1 MTPKLTL
8 YSRLGCCLC
17 DEMKTVIRQV
27 SVLTAFDFEE
37 IDFDRSHELYER
49 FNDQVSVL
57 FVDGRKAFKYRVTAE
72 QLAKRIRWKKR
83 RLFTGIAT
91 LTGKA
96 PT

>member
-1 MTPKLTL
+1 MKPKLTL
-8 YSRLGCCLC
+8 YSRPECCLC

-37 IDFDRSHELYER
+37 IDIDRSHELQER
-49 FNDQVSVL
+49 FNDQVPVL
-57 FVDGRKAFKYRVTAE
+57 FVDGRKAFKYRVTVE
-72 QLAKRIRWKKR
+72 QLAKRISRKKR
-83 RLFTGIAT
+83 RFLTGIAT

>member
-1 MTPKLTL
+1 MKPKLTL
-8 YSRLGCCLC
+8 YSRPECCLC

-37 IDFDRSHELYER
+37 IDIDRSHELQER
-49 FNDQVSVL
+49 FNDQVPVL
-57 FVDGRKAFKYRVTAE
+57 FVDGRKAFKYRVTVE
-72 QLAKRIRWKKR
+72 QLAKRISRKKR
-83 RLFTGIAT
+83 RFFTGIAT